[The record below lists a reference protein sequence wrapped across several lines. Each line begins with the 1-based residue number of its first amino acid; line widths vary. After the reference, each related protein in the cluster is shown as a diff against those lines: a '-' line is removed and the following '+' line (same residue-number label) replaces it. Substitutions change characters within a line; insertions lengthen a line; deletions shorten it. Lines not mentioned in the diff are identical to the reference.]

1 MCGIAGK
8 VRISEGGGLDPACMG
23 TMLGMLR
30 HRGPD
35 ESGLYIDDH
44 AMLGQT
50 RLSIIGIQGGVQPIH
65 NEDET
70 LWIVFNGEI
79 FNYLELKE
87 ALVRNGHRFYTNTDT
102 EVILHLFEEHGPSC
116 LSRLNG
122 QFACALWDSRRKS
135 LFLARDRLGIRPL
148 HYTVRDGALIFA
160 SEIKAI
166 FADRTIPRELDLEAL
181 HHVFSYWSV
190 LPGETPFRDVREL
203 EPGHFMVLA
212 DGRLTVQKYW
222 DIPFPADGEGFERPL
237 TEVAE
242 ELRELLLD
250 AIRIRLRSD
259 VPVGCYVS
267 GGLDS
272 TAIVCLLVRNFSAG
286 VRTFGIRFE
295 DALFDEGR
303 FQEIVV
309 SEIGTRH
316 TAVEATD
323 EKIGQAIP
331 DVLWHCER
339 PLLRTAPVPLYLL
352 SRSVREHGFKVV
364 LTGEG
369 ADEVFGGYNIFR
381 EAKARQFIAKQ
392 PHSAFRRQIVRKLYP
407 YIFTDARQRALL
419 PPFFSRGLDRLT
431 DPFSS
436 HHIRWQNTERSKM
449 FFSEDLLRAGN
460 AERDARQL
468 IRILPPEFERWDPVA
483 RAQYLE
489 MRIFLSN
496 YLLSS
501 QGDRVA
507 MANSVEIRM
516 PYLDYRL
523 VEFMGRV
530 PSRLKISGLQEKYL
544 LKKAVR
550 GDVPEAIWKRPKHP
564 YRAPVSGSLFHPGA
578 SPMIRE
584 QLAPEALKRAGLFDE
599 KKVAKLCGKLA
610 QGGGSEVENM
620 AIAGIASTQII
631 RGQFIDRFPYRQSTP
646 PQLNLMVDR
655 RIRPKRAEAKQ
666 HRLIA

>member
-8 VRISEGGGLDPACMG
+8 VSLAAQGGLDPEGMG
-23 TMLGMLR
+23 AMLGMLR

-35 ESGLYIDDH
+35 ESGLYIDDC
-44 AMLGQT
+44 AMLGHT
-50 RLSIIGIQGGVQPIH
+50 RLSIIGIRGGVQPIH

-87 ALVRNGHRFYTNTDT
+87 ELLKQGHRFYTNTDT
-102 EVILHLFEEHGPSC
+102 EVILHLFEDLGPSS
-116 LSRLNG
+116 LFRLNG
-122 QFACALWDSRRKS
+122 QFALAIWDSRRRR
-135 LFLARDRLGIRPL
+135 LFLARDRVGIRPL
-148 HYTVRDGALIFA
+148 HYTVRDGSLIFA
-160 SEIKAI
+160 SEIKAL
-166 FADRTIPRELDLEAL
+166 FTDRDIPRELDLEAL
-181 HHVFSYWSV
+181 HHVFTYWST
-190 LPGETPFRDVREL
+190 LPGETPFRGIREL

-212 DGRLTVQKYW
+212 DGRLTIEKYW
-222 DIPFPADGEGFERPL
+222 DIPFLADGEAFDRPAADA
-237 TEVAE
+237 AE
-242 ELRELLLD
+242 ELRALLLD

-272 TAIVCLLVRNFSAG
+272 TAIASLLVSNFDAS

-303 FQEIVV
+303 FQDLVIG
-309 SEIGTRH
+309 EIGTKH
-316 TAVEATD
+316 TIVEATD
-323 EKIGQAIP
+323 EKIGQAFP

-352 SRSVREHGFKVV
+352 SRSVHDHGFKVV

-381 EAKARQFIAKQ
+381 ETKARHFIARE
-392 PHSAFRRQIVRKLYP
+392 PHSAFRRQIFRKLYS
-407 YIFTDARQRALL
+407 YIFTDARQQALL
-419 PPFFSRGLDRLT
+419 PSFFSRGLDRLD

-449 FFSEDLLRAGN
+449 FFSADLLQAGN
-460 AERDARQL
+460 PERDSEQL
-468 IRILPPEFERWDPVA
+468 TRLLPPKFAQWDPVA
-483 RAQYLE
+483 KAQYLE
-489 MRIFLSN
+489 MRIFLGN

-530 PSRLKISGLQEKYL
+530 PSRLKIGGLQEKYL

-550 GDVPEAIWKRPKHP
+550 KDVPSAIWERPKHP
-564 YRAPVSGSLFHPGA
+564 YRAPVSGSLLHRGA
-578 SPMIRE
+578 SPQIRE
-584 QLAPEALKRAGLFDE
+584 NLAPEALKRTGLFDE
-599 KKVAKLCGKLA
+599 KKVAMLCGKLA
-610 QGGGSEVENM
+610 KRGGSEVENM

-631 RGQFIDRFPYRQSTP
+631 HDQFITRFPYEESNP
-646 PQLNLMVDR
+646 PILDLVVDR
-655 RIRPKRAEAKQ
+655 RSHTMRTEAKQ
-666 HRLIA
+666 QRMIA

>member
-122 QFACALWDSRRKS
+122 QFAFALWDSRRKS

-237 TEVAE
+237 TEAAE

-272 TAIVCLLVRNFSAG
+272 TAIACLLVRNFSAG

-381 EAKARQFIAKQ
+381 EAKARHFIAKQ
-392 PHSAFRRQIVRKLYP
+392 PHS
-407 YIFTDARQRALL
+407 
-419 PPFFSRGLDRLT
+419 
-431 DPFSS
+431 
-436 HHIRWQNTERSKM
+436 
-449 FFSEDLLRAGN
+449 
-460 AERDARQL
+460 
-468 IRILPPEFERWDPVA
+468 
-483 RAQYLE
+483 
-489 MRIFLSN
+489 
-496 YLLSS
+496 
-501 QGDRVA
+501 
-507 MANSVEIRM
+507 
-516 PYLDYRL
+516 
-523 VEFMGRV
+523 
-530 PSRLKISGLQEKYL
+530 
-544 LKKAVR
+544 
-550 GDVPEAIWKRPKHP
+550 
-564 YRAPVSGSLFHPGA
+564 
-578 SPMIRE
+578 
-584 QLAPEALKRAGLFDE
+584 
-599 KKVAKLCGKLA
+599 
-610 QGGGSEVENM
+610 
-620 AIAGIASTQII
+620 
-631 RGQFIDRFPYRQSTP
+631 
-646 PQLNLMVDR
+646 
-655 RIRPKRAEAKQ
+655 
-666 HRLIA
+666 